1 MYKAQRKYLHVEIS
15 PIRKF
20 RGRIYFYLPPCLRSR
35 SNFRGSRISKNNERV
50 RALEKDYDT
59 GPFVQRNGYRGSRG
73 NFYRFSVSQD
83 SQLCSFHLESSI
95 FFYHSAP
102 LLLPCPS
109 IFPQIGHSHKDFLT
123 FFLTFFSLASS
134 ISISSYF
141 YLFIYLFL
149 VIPFFDREKEVL
161 KFVRITMIFILD
173 KMNDFVKLDF

>member
-1 MYKAQRKYLHVEIS
+1 MKKITILGHLFREMDIVAHVEIS
-15 PIRKF
+15 I
-20 RGRIYFYLPPCLRSR
+20 
-35 SNFRGSRISKNNERV
+35 
-50 RALEKDYDT
+50 
-59 GPFVQRNGYRGSRG
+59 
-73 NFYRFSVSQD
+73 D
-83 SQLCSFHLESSI
+83 SQLARIPNCSFHLESSI

-173 KMNDFVKLDF
+173 KMNDFVKLCYVFLVMLFYCVRKDEFWWEGWLIEVRLGRYWLAKKNYFISMHIK